1 VTVLLAHLADDRGE
15 AVLAAALEQAR
26 FRGEPLVVVNVASGE
41 KPLDDRIVP
50 DDELDHLVGRAAR
63 AGVTATV
70 EQPLEGDV
78 AAAVLDAA
86 ERHQVSLVVVG
97 VRRRSAVGKL
107 LMGSKAQRIILDA
120 DVPVLAVK

>member
-1 VTVLLAHLADDRGE
+1 MTVLLAHLADDRGD

-26 FRGEPLVVVNVASGE
+26 FRRSRLVVVNVASGE

-50 DDELDHLVGRAAR
+50 GDELAAVVARAAE
-63 AGVTATV
+63 AGVEATV

-86 ERHQVSLVVVG
+86 EKHGAELVVVG